1 MSFPIA
7 KKITFSCPTFH
18 ACFRQ
23 EGLCSLCRS
32 VEPRRPRCFR
42 FLSLRRLRYSLR
54 PLALFPTIQP
64 GPVLLTFALAYFFVA
79 AAFLLSSSAT
89 VLQATSRFPVVP
101 RGCPPTARSFP
112 SVSLPTSLPGPLT
125 APFQGTRSIG
135 PKVYEFVVLQP
146 ALIFCACAFGTLGA
160 RGFSH
165 AFFFFLSAS
174 AAGSFRGGRF
184 SNSSLSPL
192 DASPCP
198 FLLSPQFSHPP
209 PHSTVPLLLH

>member
-1 MSFPIA
+1 MPDISRLLPTRRSLQSLSIGRASPSAMLSISFVAPSSLLA
-7 KKITFSCPTFH
+7 SSPCPLPDNPTRSCSPH
-18 ACFRQ
+18 
-23 EGLCSLCRS
+23 L
-32 VEPRRPRCFR
+32 RPRLLFCRRGISSFFLRDR
-42 FLSLRRLRYSLR
+42 FASYFSVPCRPAGLPPDRTLFSLRLIAYFPPRPTDRALSRYQIHRSNSLR
-54 PLALFPTIQP
+54 IRC
-64 GPVLLTFALAYFFVA
+64 
-79 AAFLLSSSAT
+79 SSTSAH
-89 VLQATSRFPVVP
+89 F
-101 RGCPPTARSFP
+101 
-112 SVSLPTSLPGPLT
+112 
-125 APFQGTRSIG
+125 
-135 PKVYEFVVLQP
+135 
-146 ALIFCACAFGTLGA
+146 FCACALGTLGA